1 MTITEWKIVEK
12 STTNDIDRTVL
23 LINWVSDFILQIKQ
37 ANQDNKISWFE
48 KVSIAM
54 KAVSGIEVI
63 MNIKEIATELSNLNS
78 NEIDELSKLLA
89 NKFNT
94 NTNSDKI
101 NELITWINSFVNFAL
116 LTYNLIKQ

>member
-23 LINWVSDFILQIKQ
+23 LINWVSDLINQLKE
-37 ANQDNKISWFE
+37 ANQDDKISWFE

-54 KAVSGIEVI
+54 KVITGIEVI
-63 MNIKEIATELSNLNS
+63 MNIKEIANELSNLNG

-94 NTNSDKI
+94 TVNSDRI